1 MGENLE
7 RIPEHIHD
15 HIRRITE
22 QSGLPDTPE
31 SVERIAAAWLEKSE
45 IFNEKLGDYRM
56 QSVDEFPPDDG
67 RGALALTYSGSIVAI
82 GPLHGG
88 SGERNA
94 RFAAY
99 SSIGLR
105 NDVPSSATHD
115 TAELAAPIRVDDQL
129 EFKSGPV
136 QRTSAIYRIAV
147 STDQLPAPEEN
158 QRLLEATQVIAEEF
172 AEVNKTIVSD

>member
-1 MGENLE
+1 MGENLGK
-7 RIPEHIHD
+7 IPEHIHD

-22 QSGLPDTPE
+22 QAGLPDTPE

-45 IFNEKLGDYRM
+45 IFDAKLDEYRM
-56 QSVDEFPPDDG
+56 QPVAEFPPDDG

-88 SGERNA
+88 SGERNT

-115 TAELAAPIRVDDQL
+115 ATELAGPIKTDEQL
-129 EFKSGPV
+129 EFRKGPV
-136 QRTSAIYRIAV
+136 QRTSPIYRIAV
-147 STDQLPAPEEN
+147 SINQLSAPEEN